1 MSRFRKSFIVKYIH
15 GFNLGL
21 HNYYLSVQ
29 HTDTEALVNNHV
41 LTTKISRLCLNDLS
55 FTKSYTE
62 LSLKCASGSRGSIS
76 SLRSIDY
83 NELVAAKL
91 VQFTN
96 GGEHYLLGL
105 FQQTTRTN
113 FNMTVDSNGI
123 RQAVCVFPMRA
134 VTAKIHENINR
145 CYNSDAES
153 QVMRGLNFI
162 KPDQKCSYS
171 SRRTTSADDYCASS
185 ADNGLYPIGGSLPL
199 QANSILEFDTSVQQP
214 DKHSIQFDSMQFVS
228 KLSPDTNS
236 PGTLALMSNSR
247 AEIWL
252 FRLHSSIYNEP
263 ELVRQVKLTT
273 DDSNSQQLVK
283 TPLTNMEVI
292 DDQGSPSLLVVS
304 KSTLFKIELDS
315 CASFKSCEQCVAKS
329 PHCGWCAGECT
340 TAAQCALGPASWL
353 TAASR
358 LEAQSVCVDIVRVHP
373 ERKFKYDNEWVEV
386 EFKRELS
393 TIAPVNS
400 SFECVFRHDVDGN
413 DEAAALLRT
422 DAVVMSSNK
431 LKCALPHLSKI
442 KFM

>member
-1 MSRFRKSFIVKYIH
+1 MS
-15 GFNLGL
+15 
-21 HNYYLSVQ
+21 
-29 HTDTEALVNNHV
+29 
-41 LTTKISRLCLNDLS
+41 
-55 FTKSYTE
+55 
-62 LSLKCASGSRGSIS
+62 
-76 SLRSIDY
+76 
-83 NELVAAKL
+83 
-91 VQFTN
+91 
-96 GGEHYLLGL
+96 
-105 FQQTTRTN
+105 
-113 FNMTVDSNGI
+113 VDSTGI

-199 QANSILEFDTSVQQP
+199 QANSILEFDTSVQQQQ

-228 KLSPDTNS
+228 KRSTDTNS

-252 FRLHSSIYNEP
+252 FRMHSSIYNEP
-263 ELVRQVKLTT
+263 ELIRQVKLQP
-273 DDSNSQQLVK
+273 DSESSSNSQQIVK

-292 DDQGSPSLLVVS
+292 DDDNDGSPSLLVVA

-315 CASFKSCEQCVAKS
+315 CASFKSCEQCVSKS

-340 TAAQCALGPASWL
+340 TAAQCIPGPASWL
-353 TAASR
+353 TAASKS
-358 LEAQSVCVDIVRVHP
+358 ESESVCVDIVRVHP

-393 TIAPVNS
+393 TLAPVNS
-400 SFECVFRHDVDGN
+400 SFECVFRHDVD
-413 DEAAALLRT
+413 EESLLRT

-442 KFM
+442 KFT